1 MFSKREALFSLFT
14 AIGCIFA
21 ANQYFRKYFM
31 RKTLLILFILSS
43 AIFANAG
50 GFDTTNLV
58 IPPGRLYFH
67 DKIDKQQKAIDKL
80 DGKRDNLVNLSRN
93 EDINLQITD
102 AFTRKIDQLQR
113 AIELDSTLKTN
124 NDKVRYL
131 SYLEKLLLDFTLQYR
146 TGKFPASMSPQLVS
160 NYEEM
165 MRVNIKGESIA
176 PLINQMPFETGTI
189 LSNIFFDNK
198 GYAEAKKSLY
208 LKNTVPHPETILS
221 GLWPYRNDADAD
233 SLIQQACL
241 RVPFE
246 VIRFAQASG
255 SQEAAMIRKSSNAKV
270 KLLVKMANLKS
281 GQKLFPF
288 FDELVNGRLNI
299 DDMGTVLNDEVL
311 YYKLLVKTKMSYTER
326 MLKNEEPIFYSYLED
341 MLEKKAKETFVNVM
355 NELHEKP
362 EAVRFRCI
370 EPLNPQEIYYTIV
383 LSDDII
389 YTSTFINAYKR
400 MMDRLAVRRG
410 DSLLMTV
417 HLDHFKK
424 FIKMAASYD
433 QLDNFLS
440 SMDSTSGRML
450 MNAFVSNLERNNT
463 LEDAAD
469 VADSYGGINNESIK
483 QLMLDRIQK
492 SLDRAKKDKNQK
504 GSVIYSIIQTIF
516 KSAADTTID
525 ISDKLGIP
533 PVYSVSNAA
542 LSDTAGRII
551 MQVFFY
557 GDDDG
562 RNFFP
567 KYLNLFANKTEWSIN
582 GNDEWVTIKSLKG
595 KPLWIYVNRP
605 LDNDTYKDSAAQA
618 HLAQYLKFNNL
629 KPTVIVHRGHSYWVK
644 YTIDQL
650 PSSGKII
657 VLGSCGG
664 YKSLSDIL
672 KHCEDAHII
681 SSKEVGA
688 GAVNDIIL
696 KSITDTMRSGKN
708 IEWLNLWKGLSAQF
722 LSGES
727 KERFSN
733 YVPPHKNLGAI
744 FLKAY
749 KKAMGDGN

>member
-1 MFSKREALFSLFT
+1 
-14 AIGCIFA
+14 
-21 ANQYFRKYFM
+21 M
-31 RKTLLILFILSS
+31 RKLLLTLFIFFSGIT
-43 AIFANAG
+43 AYAG
-50 GFDTTNLV
+50 GFDTSRLI

-67 DKIDKQQKAIDKL
+67 DKVDKQQKAIDKL
-80 DGKRDNLVNLSRN
+80 DGKRDNLVNISRN

-102 AFTRKIDQLQR
+102 AFLRKIDDLQR
-113 AIELDSTLKTN
+113 DIELNSLLATN

-131 SYLEKLLLDFTLQYR
+131 AYLDKLLLDFTLQYR
-146 TGKFPASMSPQLVS
+146 AGKFPASMSPQLVS
-160 NYEEM
+160 YFQEM
-165 MRVNIKGESIA
+165 MEANIRGESIA
-176 PLINQMPFETGTI
+176 PLIDRMPFESGTI
-189 LSNIFFDNK
+189 LSTIFFDNK
-198 GYAEAKKSLY
+198 GYAEAKKLLY
-208 LKNTVPHPETILS
+208 LKNTLPHPETIIT
-221 GLWPYRNDADAD
+221 GLWPYRDDADAD

-246 VIRFAQASG
+246 VIRFAQATG
-255 SQEAAMIRKSSNAKV
+255 SQEASMIRKNSNANV
-270 KLLVKMANLKS
+270 RLLVKMADMKS
-281 GQKLFPF
+281 GQRLFPF
-288 FDELVNGRLNI
+288 FDELVNGRLKI
-299 DDMGTVLNDEVL
+299 EDMNTVMNDEVQ

-326 MLKNEEPIFYSYLED
+326 MLKNETPIFYDYLED

-362 EAVRFRCI
+362 DAVRFKCI
-370 EPLNPQEIYYTIV
+370 EPLNPQELYYTIV

-389 YTSTFINAYKR
+389 YTSTFIYTYKR

-410 DSLLMTV
+410 DSLLLSV
-417 HLDHFKK
+417 YLDHFKK

-469 VADSYGGINNESIK
+469 VAGSYGGINNESIK

-516 KSAADTTID
+516 KSASDSTVD

-542 LSDTAGRII
+542 LSDSAGRII

-562 RNFFP
+562 KNFFP
-567 KYLNLFANKTEWSIN
+567 KYLNLFANKTEWSID

-595 KPLWIYVNRP
+595 KPLWIYINRP

-618 HLAQYLKFNNL
+618 HLAQYLKANHLN
-629 KPTVIVHRGHSYWVK
+629 PTVIVHRGHSYWVK

-664 YKSLSDIL
+664 YKSMNDIL

-696 KSITDTMRSGKN
+696 KSITETMRSGKN
-708 IEWLNLWKGLSAQF
+708 IEWLNMWKGLSAQF
-722 LSGES
+722 PSGES

-749 KKAMGDGN
+749 KKAMGDVN

>member
-1 MFSKREALFSLFT
+1 
-14 AIGCIFA
+14 
-21 ANQYFRKYFM
+21 M
-31 RKTLLILFILSS
+31 RKTLLILFILFLSVLTY
-43 AIFANAG
+43 AG
-50 GFDTTNLV
+50 GFDTSNLV

-67 DKIDKQQKAIDKL
+67 DKVDKQQKAIDKL
-80 DGKRDNLVNLSRN
+80 DGKRDNMVNISSN
-93 EDINLQITD
+93 EDFNLQITD
-102 AFTRKIDQLQR
+102 AFTRKIDNLQR
-113 AIELDSTLKTN
+113 EIELDTTLKSN

-131 SYLEKLLLDFTLQYR
+131 SYLEKLLLDFTLRFR

-160 NYEEM
+160 YFQQLMEA
-165 MRVNIKGESIA
+165 NIKGQSIT
-176 PLINQMPFETGTI
+176 PLVDQMPYETGVI
-189 LSNIFFDNK
+189 LSDIFFDNT
-198 GYAEAKKSLY
+198 GYAAAKKLLY
-208 LKNTVPHPETILS
+208 LKNTVPHPETIIT

-241 RVPFE
+241 RVPFD
-246 VIRFAQASG
+246 IMRYAQAPG
-255 SQEAAMIRKSSNAKV
+255 SQEASMIRKSTDPKV
-270 KLLVKMANLKS
+270 RMLVKMASLKS
-281 GQKLFPF
+281 GQRLFPF
-288 FDELVNGRLNI
+288 FDELINGRLNI
-299 DDMGTVLNDEVL
+299 EDMAAVLEDEVK

-326 MLKNEEPIFYSYLED
+326 MLKNEEPVFYSYLED

-370 EPLNPQEIYYTIV
+370 EPLNPQELYYTLV
-383 LSDDII
+383 VSDDII
-389 YTSTFINAYKR
+389 YTSTFINTYKR

-410 DSLLMTV
+410 DSLLMSV
-417 HLDHFKK
+417 RLDHFKK

-440 SMDSTSGRML
+440 SMDSASGRML
-450 MNAFVSNLERNNT
+450 MNAFVSNLEKNNT

-469 VADSYGGINNESIK
+469 VADSYGGITNESIK
-483 QLMLDRIQK
+483 YLMLDRIQK
-492 SLDRAKKDKNQK
+492 SLERARKEKNQR

-516 KSAADTTID
+516 KSASDTTVD

-533 PVYSVSNAA
+533 PVYSVTNSS
-542 LSDTAGRII
+542 LSDSAGRII

-562 RNFFP
+562 KNFFP
-567 KYLNLFANKTEWSIN
+567 KYLNLFSNKTEWSIT
-582 GNDEWVTIKSLKG
+582 GNEEWVTIKSIKS

-618 HLAQYLKFNNL
+618 HLANYLRYNNL

-664 YKSLSDIL
+664 FKNMADVL

-681 SSKEVGA
+681 SSKEIGA
-688 GAVNDIIL
+688 GAVNDVIL
-696 KSITDTMRSGKN
+696 RTLTDNMRAGKN
-708 IEWLNLWKGLSAQF
+708 VEWLSMWKSLAAQF
-722 LSGES
+722 PGGES

-749 KKAMGDGN
+749 KKAMGEGN

>member
-1 MFSKREALFSLFT
+1 
-14 AIGCIFA
+14 
-21 ANQYFRKYFM
+21 M
-31 RKTLLILFILSS
+31 RRTLLTLS
-43 AIFANAG
+43 IFFSGIVVNAG
-50 GFDTTNLV
+50 GFDTTKLI

-67 DKIDKQQKAIDKL
+67 DKVDKQQRAIDKL

-102 AFTRKIDQLQR
+102 AFLRKIDDLQR
-113 AIELDSTLKTN
+113 DIELNSLLVTN

-131 SYLEKLLLDFTLQYR
+131 AYLEKLLLDFTLQYR
-146 TGKFPASMSPQLVS
+146 AGKFPASMSPQLVS
-160 NYEEM
+160 YYEEM
-165 MRVNIKGESIA
+165 MKANINGESIA
-176 PLINQMPFETGTI
+176 PLIDRMPFETGTI
-189 LSNIFFDNK
+189 LSNIFPDNK
-198 GYAEAKKSLY
+198 GYSVAKKLLY
-208 LKNTVPHPETILS
+208 LKNTVPHPETIIT
-221 GLWPYRNDADAD
+221 GLWPYRNEADAD

-246 VIRFAQASG
+246 VIRFAQATG
-255 SQEAAMIRKSSNAKV
+255 SQEASMIRKSSNANV
-270 KLLVKMANLKS
+270 RLLVKMAEMKS

-299 DDMGTVLNDEVL
+299 DDMGTVMNDEVQ

-326 MLKNEEPIFYSYLED
+326 MQKNQEPIFYNYLED

-362 EAVRFRCI
+362 EAVRFKCV
-370 EPLNPQEIYYTIV
+370 EPLNPQELYYTIV

-389 YTSTFINAYKR
+389 YTSTFINTYKR
-400 MMDRLAVRRG
+400 MMDRLTVRRG
-410 DSLLMTV
+410 DSLLLTV

-450 MNAFVSNLERNNT
+450 MNAFVSNLERNNS

-492 SLDRAKKDKNQK
+492 SLDRSTKDRNQK
-504 GSVIYSIIQTIF
+504 GSVIYAIIQTIF
-516 KSAADTTID
+516 KSAGDSTVN

-542 LSDTAGRII
+542 LSDSADRII

-562 RNFFP
+562 KNFFP
-567 KYLNLFANKTEWSIN
+567 KYLNLFANKTEWSIA
-582 GNDEWVTIKSLKG
+582 GNEEWVTIKSLKG

-618 HLAQYLKFNNL
+618 HLAQYLRTNHL
-629 KPTVIVHRGHSYWVK
+629 SPTVIVHRGHSYWVK

-664 YKSLSDIL
+664 FKNMNDIL
-672 KHCEDAHII
+672 KHCEDAQII
-681 SSKEVGA
+681 SSKEIGA

-696 KSITDTMRSGKN
+696 KAITETMRSGKN
-708 IEWLNLWKGLSAQF
+708 IEWINMWRGLSAQF
-722 LSGES
+722 PSGES